1 MKFILLLLDLVS
13 RLSSY
18 IVFPASVKPCE
29 TCESKKQL
37 KSLDGPNIP
46 KCCSS
51 NKGMLFKQVP
61 KNPSN
66 TDGVKFTIF
75 FHRASFRFC
84 WASWNG
90 KKVKIIKSLIQHQNL
105 QTRGIIT
112 PLQKPTYFL
121 HPLGSLQI
129 QIWKV
134 GSSHNLKL
142 GAPRSVEEKRI
153 KLAGHASWQRPQAAS
168 QQLRGG
174 NHG

>member
-51 NKGMLFKQVP
+51 NKGMLFKLVP

-75 FHRASFRFC
+75 FIVPLSASVELP
-84 WASWNG
+84 G
-90 KKVKIIKSLIQHQNL
+90 TVKKKHEKFNPTSNL
-105 QTRGIIT
+105 QTRGVIP

-121 HPLGSLQI
+121 HPLGSFQI